1 MTQLSEFAA
10 VTGSDSAPAL
20 SMTGGR
26 KRRGSR
32 KGGKKS
38 GKKSSRKTKRTTRK
52 RCGGKKRKTHR
63 RKH

>member
-1 MTQLSEFAA
+1 MTAHDLMPAP
-10 VTGSDSAPAL
+10 VSDAAPA

-32 KGGKKS
+32 KG